1 MFICS
6 RQRNKYW
13 CRAGLSPRCLF
24 AAGKGANTGVELVS
38 LQDVY
43 LQQEKEQVLV

>member
-6 RQRNKYW
+6 RQRSKYW
-13 CRAGLSPRCLF
+13 CRACLSPLF

-43 LQQEKEQVLV
+43 LQQAKEQILV